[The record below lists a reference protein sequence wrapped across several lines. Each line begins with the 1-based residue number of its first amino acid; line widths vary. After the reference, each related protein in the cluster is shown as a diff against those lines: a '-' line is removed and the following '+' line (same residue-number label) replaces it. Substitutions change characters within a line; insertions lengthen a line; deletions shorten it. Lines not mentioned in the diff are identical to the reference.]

1 MKDLQFMNEIHSGIL
16 TDFWDFGF
24 CKAIKSDGDKKIRIQ
39 TDVIMLQKASGDYI
53 HLMEGIEKKG
63 DANESASLEELL
75 TSTIIT
81 EYGNKK
87 EALNLV
93 AITDGASSIRLYFE
107 RVFGFVIMLI
117 LDWYHLEKK
126 IWDLMA

>member
-1 MKDLQFMNEIHSGIL
+1 LI
-16 TDFWDFGF
+16 
-24 CKAIKSDGDKKIRIQ
+24 
-39 TDVIMLQKASGDYI
+39 
-53 HLMEGIEKKG
+53 EGIEKKG

-107 RVFGFVIMLI
+107 RVFGFAVMLI

-126 IWDLMA
+126 IWNLMADFME